1 MVTRILMFADI
12 LWMSLVIGTMF
23 GIWLG
28 YDPKSLSAAAYV
40 EVQQNAIRSMN
51 IQLPLMA
58 AVGIVLTLALVYMMR
73 MNAGQMWLLIGAIV
87 FFIAAG
93 LVTRF
98 FNQPINAVV
107 MTWNAADP
115 PVNLVE
121 FRDRWW
127 QWHMVRMALGIIG
140 QGLLIAAAMLRRM
153 P

>member
-28 YDPKSLSAAAYV
+28 YDPKSLSAPAYI
-40 EVQQNAIRSMN
+40 EVQRNAIRSMN

-58 AVGIVLTLALVYMMR
+58 AVGIVLTLVLVFMMR
-73 MNAGQMWLLIGAIV
+73 MNAGQMWLLIGAMV
-87 FFIAAG
+87 FFTAAG

-107 MTWNAADP
+107 MTWSAAAP
-115 PVNLVE
+115 PNNWAE
-121 FRDRWW
+121 FRDHWW
-127 QWHMVRMALGIIG
+127 YWHMVRTALGIIG
-140 QGLLIAAAMLRRM
+140 QGLLVAAAVLRRM